1 MNYKHFVSALIA
13 SAALIAPAGAQEQL
27 SLMLNWKAGGDH
39 APLYYALEQGWFAEA
54 GIDLEI
60 IQGNGSGAA
69 ATALSVN
76 QVDMAI
82 IDMPT
87 ALQFKGNG
95 SDIVGVFVAYNDS
108 ANGIYWKKS
117 SGIETV
123 ADLAGRKLGAP
134 ATDAARQMWG
144 PIADA
149 IGIEANSV
157 EWVNIQPTAKVAAL
171 QSGAIDATTHMY
183 SVHFIYEDVF
193 GEDLGF
199 ALLRDNGLNPYGLTY
214 FASGAAVRDK
224 TELVRGMVQT
234 TQKAFEFCLATPE
247 PCSAALS
254 AAVSMK
260 AEDAARELQ
269 YASLVIPGEGN
280 TLPIGA
286 FDPARMARDYDMV
299 LQAFEITPFDPTTAF
314 TNEFL
319 NNAIAYPDQD

>member
-1 MNYKHFVSALIA
+1 MNCKIVTSTLAIA
-13 SAALIAPAGAQEQL
+13 AALATPALAQENL

-39 APLYYALEQGWFAEA
+39 APVYYALEQGWYADA
-54 GIDLEI
+54 GINLEV

-76 QVDMAI
+76 QVDLAI

-87 ALQFKGNG
+87 ALQFRGQG

-123 ADLAGRKLGAP
+123 ADLPGHKLGAP
-134 ATDAARQMWG
+134 ASDAARQFWG
-144 PIADA
+144 PIA
-149 IGIEANSV
+149 EAMKLDPNSV

-193 GEDLGF
+193 GDDLGF

-214 FASGAAVRDK
+214 FTNGTAAAEK
-224 TELVRGMVQT
+224 TELVRSMVHV
-234 TQKAFEFCLATPE
+234 TQKAFQFCLTTPE
-247 PCSAALS
+247 PCSTALS
-254 AAVSMK
+254 TAVSMK
-260 AEDAARELQ
+260 AEDAARELE
-269 YASLVIPGEGN
+269 YASKVIPGEGN

-286 FDPARMARDYDMV
+286 FDAARVAIDYDMV
-299 LQAFEITPFDPTTAF
+299 AGAFDITAYDPATAF
-314 TNEFL
+314 TNDF
-319 NNAIAYPDQD
+319 IDTSITYPN

>member
-1 MNYKHFVSALIA
+1 MKTKLTIALLA
-13 SAALIAPAGAQEQL
+13 TVAMSSTAYAEPL

-39 APLYYALEQGWFAEA
+39 APLYYAQQEGWFSEA
-54 GIDLEI
+54 GVDLEI

-69 ATALSVN
+69 ATALSVG

-87 ALQFKGNG
+87 ALQFKGEG

-134 ATDAARQMWG
+134 ASDAARQFWG
-144 PIADA
+144 PIAEA
-149 IGIEANSV
+149 IDVDPDSV

-171 QSGAIDATTHMY
+171 QSGAIEATTHMY
-183 SVHFIYEDVF
+183 SVHFVYEDVF
-193 GEDLGF
+193 GDDLGF

-214 FASGAAVRDK
+214 FANANAIANK
-224 TELVRGMVQT
+224 TGTLEAMVHV
-234 TQKAFEFCLATPE
+234 TQRAFAFCLETPE
-247 PCSAALS
+247 PCSQALS
-254 AAVSMK
+254 GAVSMK

-269 YASLVIPGEGN
+269 YASLVMPGQGN
-280 TLPIGA
+280 TLPVGA
-286 FDPARMARDYDMV
+286 FDGERVAADYELV
-299 LQAFEITPFDPTTAF
+299 TQAFEISAFDPESAF
-314 TNEFL
+314 TNQFIDE
-319 NNAIAYPDQD
+319 AIQYPGQN

>member
-1 MNYKHFVSALIA
+1 MTCKYVTSTLAMTLLLA
-13 SAALIAPAGAQEQL
+13 GPAAAQEHL

-39 APLYYALEQGWFAEA
+39 APLYYALEQGWFSEA

-87 ALQFKGNG
+87 ALQYKGQG
-95 SDIVGVFVAYNDS
+95 SDIIGVFVAYNDS

-123 ADLAGRKLGAP
+123 ADLPGHKLGAP
-134 ATDAARQMWG
+134 ASDAARQIWG
-144 PIADA
+144 AIANA
-149 IGIEANSV
+149 IDIDPASV

-193 GEDLGF
+193 GDDLGF

-214 FASGAAVRDK
+214 FTNGTAAAEK
-224 TELVRGMVQT
+224 TELVRSMVHV
-234 TQKAFEFCLATPE
+234 TQKAFQFCLETPE
-247 PCSAALS
+247 PCSTALS
-254 AAVSMK
+254 VAVSMK
-260 AEDAARELQ
+260 AGDAARELE
-269 YASLVIPGEGN
+269 YASRVIPGQGN

-286 FDPARMARDYDMV
+286 FNPERVALDYQMV
-299 LQAFEITPFDPTTAF
+299 SETFEITPYEPGTAF
-314 TNEFL
+314 TNDFIDTTI
-319 NNAIAYPDQD
+319 NYPN

>member
-1 MNYKHFVSALIA
+1 MNCKHLTTSIA
-13 SAALIAPAGAQEQL
+13 ILAVMTAPTLAQENL

-39 APLYYALEQGWFAEA
+39 APLYYALEQGWYTDA
-54 GIDLEI
+54 GVNLEI

-87 ALQFKGNG
+87 ALQFRGEG

-123 ADLAGRKLGAP
+123 ADLPGRKLGAP
-134 ATDAARQMWG
+134 ASDAARQFWG
-144 PIADA
+144 PIA
-149 IGIEANSV
+149 EAMDLDPDSV

-193 GEDLGF
+193 GDDLGF
-199 ALLRDNGLNPYGLTY
+199 ALLRDHGLNPYGLTY
-214 FASGAAVRDK
+214 FVNGAAAEEK
-224 TELVRGMVQT
+224 TELKRAMVQV
-234 TQKAFEFCLATPE
+234 TQKAFQFCLATPE
-247 PCSAALS
+247 PCSQALS
-254 AAVSMK
+254 TAVSMK
-260 AEDAARELQ
+260 ASDAALELE
-269 YASLVIPGEGN
+269 YASKVIPGQGN
-280 TLPIGA
+280 TLPVGA
-286 FDPARMARDYDMV
+286 FDPARVAIDYEMV
-299 LQAFEITPFDPTTAF
+299 AGAFNITAFDPATAF
-314 TNEFL
+314 TNEF
-319 NNAIAYPDQD
+319 IDTTISYPN

>member
-1 MNYKHFVSALIA
+1 MNCKLVTSTLALGLMLA
-13 SAALIAPAGAQEQL
+13 APAVAQEKF

-39 APLYYALEQGWFAEA
+39 APLYYALSQGWFNDA
-54 GIDLEI
+54 GVDLEI

-87 ALQFKGNG
+87 ALQFKGQG
-95 SDIVGVFVAYNDS
+95 SDILGVFVAYNDS

-117 SGIETV
+117 SGIESV
-123 ADLAGRKLGAP
+123 ADLPGHKLGAP
-134 ATDAARQMWG
+134 ASDAARQIWG
-144 PIADA
+144 PIAEA
-149 IGIEANSV
+149 IDIDPNSV

-193 GEDLGF
+193 GDDLGF

-214 FASGAAVRDK
+214 FTNGTVAAGK
-224 TELVRGMVQT
+224 TELVRSVVHV
-234 TQKAFEFCLATPE
+234 TQKAFEFCLTTPE
-247 PCSAALS
+247 PCSHALS
-254 AAVSMK
+254 SAVSMK
-260 AEDAARELQ
+260 AADAARELE
-269 YASLVIPGEGN
+269 YASKVIPGEGN

-286 FDPARMARDYDMV
+286 FNPERVAQDYKLV
-299 LQAFEITPFDPTTAF
+299 SEAFEITAFDPATAF
-314 TNEFL
+314 TNDF
-319 NNAIAYPDQD
+319 IDTSISYPKQ